1 MSTALLTD
9 DVHDERRPLPM
20 AWIRHFLCV
29 DPAACLPLAAL
40 LVVAAADLCLPGGGS
55 VIGLLIAVPVLAG
68 LRPSSTRFVVVTGAA
83 TLATLGVLETSMISD
98 DLLRF
103 GAVIGGVLGTTAM
116 MAVAARSR
124 ERSDHAQADLRAITD
139 TMRRAVLRPAPYWTG
154 GVRTRVRYLADA
166 GEAGLGGD
174 LYSVMETSYGVR
186 VIVGDVRGKGL
197 AAVEQAADVL
207 GAFRELAHNEPTLTG
222 VALRLDGFLAR
233 RGGAEDFVTA
243 LLVQIPPGGDAAEVV
258 NCGHPPPLLLSLDGA
273 STFVDALPPAPP
285 LGLIAL
291 AGDACPPG
299 PLPLPSGGGHLLLYT
314 DGVTESRDAA
324 GRFYPLAERAAALV
338 HPDPDVLLDALEADL
353 HTHAGGRLQDDATL
367 LSLDV
372 DPVSTPRPCGGDDP
386 GSARPPC
393 GGDDLAHAP
402 RRTSDLAHE
411 PADGC

>member
-1 MSTALLTD
+1 
-9 DVHDERRPLPM
+9 M
-20 AWIRHFLCV
+20 AWIRHHHHRV

-40 LVVAAADLCLPGGGS
+40 LVVAAADLCLPDGGS
-55 VIGLLIAVPVLAG
+55 LIGLFIAVPVLAG
-68 LRPSSTRFVVVTGAA
+68 LRSSSARGVAVTGAA

-103 GAVIGGVLGTTAM
+103 AAVIGGVLGTTAM
-116 MAVAARSR
+116 MAVATRRR

-139 TMRRAVLRPAPYWTG
+139 TMRRAVLRPAPYRAG
-154 GVRTRVRYLADA
+154 RVRSRVRYLADA
-166 GEAGLGGD
+166 AEAGLGGD
-174 LYSVMETSYGVR
+174 LYAVMETAHGVR
-186 VIVGDVRGKGL
+186 IIVGDVRGKGL
-197 AAVEQAADVL
+197 PAVEQAADVL

-222 VALRLDGFLAR
+222 VALRLDGFLAQ

-243 LLVQIPPGGDAAEVV
+243 LLVQIPPDGDAAELV

-299 PLPLPSGGGHLLLYT
+299 PLPLPSSGGHLLLYT

-324 GRFYPLAERAAALV
+324 GRFYPLAERAAVLV

-353 HTHAGGRLQDDATL
+353 QAHAGGRLQDDATL
-367 LSLDV
+367 LALDV
-372 DPVSTPRPCGGDDP
+372 DPVPPSPPCGGDDP
-386 GSARPPC
+386 AHSVPAHHRTGELAR
-393 GGDDLAHAP
+393 
-402 RRTSDLAHE
+402 E
-411 PADGC
+411 PVDGC